1 MFNIICFS
9 FAILGVTFNPAF
21 FIPAMIIYSFV
32 WIFIYFLF
40 GKYST
45 LARDIVSQTPDQI
58 TQNSNLILEKGIL
71 SQMILGDEKAAI
83 ETLEP
88 ALKLEQGEPGLWF
101 LYGMTMLNM
110 EMYSSALTAFDKAL
124 KELPDKKLKKDIE
137 KYRKEALKIV
147 GP

>member
-1 MFNIICFS
+1 
-9 FAILGVTFNPAF
+9 
-21 FIPAMIIYSFV
+21 
-32 WIFIYFLF
+32 
-40 GKYST
+40 
-45 LARDIVSQTPDQI
+45 
-58 TQNSNLILEKGIL
+58 
-71 SQMILGDEKAAI
+71 MILGDEKAAI